1 MSQQSKQPMVVIGI
15 AGGSGSGKTT
25 FADLVRAGLDDADLA
40 IIRHDAYYRPL
51 DHLSLEE
58 RKQVNFDHPASLDTE
73 GMIHDI
79 QRLRAGETIAVPQ
92 YDFGLYT
99 RKSQVTELAPPSVLI
114 VEGILIFS
122 EPSLRDEFD
131 MKVFIDT
138 DDDDR
143 LIRRLNRDIGERSR
157 TLTEVLSQYQNTVKP
172 MHLEFV
178 EPSKRW
184 ADIII
189 PHGGKNKVGL
199 DLLSRKLHMLLKREY
214 PEQLHT

>member
-1 MSQQSKQPMVVIGI
+1 MSRTVVIGI
-15 AGGSGSGKTT
+15 AGGSGSGKST
-25 FADLVRAGLDDADLA
+25 FADLVRANLHDADLQV
-40 IIRHDAYYRPL
+40 IRHDSYYRPL
-51 DHLSLEE
+51 ENLSLEE
-58 RKQVNFDHPASLDTE
+58 RQRVNFDHPQSLDTAMMVSE
-73 GMIHDI
+73 LKALM
-79 QRLRAGETIAVPQ
+79 AGQTIRVPE
-92 YDFGLYT
+92 YDFNLHT
-99 RKSQVTELAPPSVLI
+99 RKTTFRTVEPPSVLI

-122 EPSLRDEFD
+122 DFALRALFD

-143 LIRRLNRDIGERSR
+143 LIRRLKRDIHSRGR
-157 TLTEVLSQYQNTVKP
+157 TLEQVLRQYQATVKP

-199 DLLSRKLHMLLKREY
+199 DLISRKLHMLLKKEY
-214 PEQLHT
+214 PEHLHG

>member
-1 MSQQSKQPMVVIGI
+1 MIVIGI
-15 AGGSGSGKTT
+15 AGGSGSGKST
-25 FADLVRAGLDDADLA
+25 FADLVRSNLDDTPLA
-40 IIRHDAYYRPL
+40 VLRHDSFYRQL
-51 DHLSLEE
+51 DHLPVKE
-58 RKQVNFDHPASLDTE
+58 RRLVNFDHPDSLETPLMVEAID
-73 GMIHDI
+73 
-79 QRLRAGETIAVPQ
+79 RLKDGRAARIPE
-92 YDFGLYT
+92 YDFAKNT
-99 RKSQVTELAPPSVLI
+99 RKTTYTTIQPPSVLL

-122 EPSLRDEFD
+122 DPELRARFD

-143 LIRRLNRDIGERSR
+143 LMRRIMRDMEERARGLKS
-157 TLTEVLSQYQNTVKP
+157 VLDQYQSTVKP

-199 DLLSRKLHMLLKREY
+199 DLMSRKLHMLLNRAY
-214 PEQLHT
+214 PESLHQ